1 MSTIYVVSF
10 APANDF
16 SGVGGFQ
23 WSRVKEEANK
33 IFEEMLAESKEDRG
47 HIVRLLEVETD
58 IENDEEII
66 DWLDFEYL
74 DAIEFELDPV
84 RQYIPEGTD
93 EDRLP
98 LNRENIL

>member
-23 WSRVKEEANK
+23 WSRVREEADK
-33 IFEEMLAESKEDRG
+33 VFEEMLAESKEDRG

-58 IENDEEII
+58 IEDNDEVSA
-66 DWLDFEYL
+66 WLDAEYL

-98 LNRENIL
+98 LSREIVL